1 MKVHF
6 IYTDKNGNWND
17 CCDVPDLEHA
27 EAELIRILANFNCV
41 EKARYGKDAV
51 LRTFKYLLV
60 PVEGTVKSLKK
71 KKMDDAY
78 DALVHGPGGQDKE

>member
-1 MKVHF
+1 MRVDF
-6 IYTDKNGNWND
+6 IYTDKNGDWID
-17 CCDVPDLEHA
+17 YCDVPDFEHA
-27 EAELIRILANFNCV
+27 ETELIRILANFNHV

-51 LRTFKYLLV
+51 LRIFKYLLV

-78 DALVHGPGGQDKE
+78 DALVHGPGGQDKG